1 MSVSTHAPQNILLN
15 LSGTT
20 FADASMSAYPG
31 TDRNGAY
38 ALFESATCWDHSR
51 SQNSQM
57 NLKLHPNA
65 VKGIE
70 GSKKLLDLTR
80 SYMRKGGFHIQF
92 NIVDSKVLKD
102 AQKHP
107 NNYRDLLVRV
117 AGFTQYWVE
126 IATVPLL
133 KLMTQWLKIIMLIA
147 VSSFHE
153 LPCPCLTKCKC
164 CKCFNDS
171 ASFMIT

>member
-1 MSVSTHAPQNILLN
+1 
-15 LSGTT
+15 
-20 FADASMSAYPG
+20 
-31 TDRNGAY
+31 
-38 ALFESATCWDHSR
+38 
-51 SQNSQM
+51 M

-117 AGFTQYWVE
+117 AGFTQYLSLIHISEPTRLGMISYAVFC
-126 IATVPLL
+126 L
-133 KLMTQWLKIIMLIA
+133 KKKKKNKHAYTE
-147 VSSFHE
+147 V
-153 LPCPCLTKCKC
+153 LT
-164 CKCFNDS
+164 
-171 ASFMIT
+171 M